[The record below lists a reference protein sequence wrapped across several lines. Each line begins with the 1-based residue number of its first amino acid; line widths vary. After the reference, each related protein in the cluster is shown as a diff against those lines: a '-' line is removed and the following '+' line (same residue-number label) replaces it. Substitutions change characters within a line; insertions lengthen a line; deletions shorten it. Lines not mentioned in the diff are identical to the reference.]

1 MQSSKEL
8 HHVQRWRMHY
18 KLACALHEKGV
29 PAGEAFVLLRGTP
42 WNKHHDD
49 NSVWKMIEKL
59 WKE

>member
-1 MQSSKEL
+1 
-8 HHVQRWRMHY
+8 MHY